1 MNNSHLSLK
10 FLIAEVSDNDSE
22 FQQEL
27 TSAIC
32 TGLKELKD
40 QYTFGTNSKNEE
52 AIKRIRHKSK
62 PTLIMFKFNEII
74 SELDR
79 GKEILESIGFD
90 PSFNARLDFLLIK
103 VDKAL
108 QDIQDLG

>member
-1 MNNSHLSLK
+1 MNNSHLGLK
-10 FLIAEVSDNDSE
+10 LLIAEISDHDSE

-27 TSAIC
+27 TSAIR
-32 TGLKELKD
+32 TGLIELKD
-40 QYTFGTNSKNEE
+40 QYIFGTSSQDQEV
-52 AIKRIRHKSK
+52 IKQIRHKSG
-62 PTLIMFKFNEII
+62 PTLMMFEFNEII
-74 SELDR
+74 SELDQ

-90 PSFNARLDFLLIK
+90 PYFNAHLDFLLIK